1 MEISGTIKSKHVNHV
16 RLVTSDKKQEID
28 VFYTESKKFD
38 IEELVENEVVVFS
51 VTSESVDYYG
61 LKLAKFWLLSII
73 SPKKKFVYQGK
84 KKKSDSE
91 NNDEGW
97 ADRHLK

>member
-1 MEISGTIKSKHVNHV
+1 M
-16 RLVTSDKKQEID
+16 RLITSDKKQEID

-38 IEELVENEVVVFS
+38 IEELVENEVVVFD

-73 SPKKKFVYQGK
+73 SPKNKFVYQGK
-84 KKKSDSE
+84 KRKGDSE
-91 NNDEGW
+91 NNDQGW
-97 ADRHLK
+97 AYRHLK

>member
-1 MEISGTIKSKHVNHV
+1 MEIRGVIKSKHINHV
-16 RLVTSDKKQEID
+16 RIITSDKKQEVD
-28 VFYTESKKFD
+28 VFYTDSKKFD
-38 IEELVENEVVVFS
+38 IEELIENEVVLFS
-51 VTSESVDYYG
+51 IVAESVDYYG

-84 KKKSDSE
+84 KRKGDNE
-91 NNDEGW
+91 NNEEGW